1 MRDPGTPETP
11 EPPEPVTV
19 AFEDAGYGTQ
29 RVMVSGPSIPLAH
42 VGSLYRC
49 VRDVDLVIAYR
60 ADRALRD
67 FLEPRAEPRR
77 SDEFWRGRQA
87 SLDAWRATIAEA
99 ARKEAP

>member
-1 MRDPGTPETP
+1 MRTTETPETP
-11 EPPEPVTV
+11 ETEPVTV
-19 AFEDAGYGTQ
+19 AFEDAGGYGTQ
-29 RVMVSGPSIPLAH
+29 RVMVSGPSIPLVH
-42 VGSLYRC
+42 VGSLYRN
-49 VRDVDLVIAYR
+49 VRAVDLIDTYR

-77 SDEFWRGRQA
+77 SDEFWRGRWA